1 MKKLIIICVLL
12 ICCIGY
18 SQLPTNIVI
27 GDSQTSYVDI
37 NSKKVNRV
45 VGLWKKG
52 NNVSN
57 LTKMIKRQNVT
68 PNVLNVFL
76 CIGTNDLY
84 VDKGIEKLFNSICVT
99 FPNAKVYVIQGSWG
113 WGNLKR
119 VGYKKVRKYYR
130 RYEELG
136 GTLINPPIGKGDPH
150 RNSPT
155 YKKIGQVID
164 NILL

>member
-1 MKKLIIICVLL
+1 MKFIICLL
-12 ICCIGY
+12 FCLVGY

-27 GDSQTSYVDI
+27 GDSQTAYVDM
-37 NSKKVNRV
+37 NSKKVERV

-52 NNVSN
+52 IVVTDLIKMVQRRKVSTNV
-57 LTKMIKRQNVT
+57 K
-68 PNVLNVFL
+68 NVFL

-84 VDKGIEKLFNSICVT
+84 VDNGIEKLFKSLRVT
-99 FPNAKVYVIQGSWG
+99 FPNAKIYVIQGSWG

-119 VGYKKVRKYYR
+119 ISYKKVRNYYK

-136 GTLINPPIGKGDPH
+136 GTIIEPPIGKGDPH
-150 RNSPT
+150 HNSPT
-155 YKKIGQVID
+155 YKEIGKTID